1 MLRLLGPELR
11 KIQREGS
18 RLDPKSNLQHLVQ
31 ARWHEP
37 PDYVTVEEESGAAG
51 RRFTVEVR
59 AAGTT
64 LGRGEGG
71 SKREA
76 QQRAAAEAVEV
87 LKAEAGAED

>member
-1 MLRLLGPELR
+1 M
-11 KIQREGS
+11 
-18 RLDPKSNLQHLVQ
+18 
-31 ARWHEP
+31 
-37 PDYVTVEEESGAAG
+37 TVEEESGAAG